1 MKSKGKSARPARNRS
16 AAKAPSSVDRALA
29 LALLKKF
36 RLIIN
41 VAKRHYR
48 WVEEQC
54 GINGAQLWV
63 LWEIDHAPGLRVSE
77 LAAAMAMHQSTVSN
91 LIEKLARAKL
101 LRRARDDADQRV
113 VALHLT
119 AAGRALLK
127 RAPQPARGRL
137 HEALFNLP
145 QHSLAALDTLLG
157 GVLHEMNPDDRAP
170 MHRPLAE
177 LLAGKP

>member
-1 MKSKGKSARPARNRS
+1 M
-16 AAKAPSSVDRALA
+16 LA
-29 LALLKKF
+29 LALLMKF

-41 VAKRHYR
+41 ATKRHYK

-63 LWEIDHAPGLRVSE
+63 LWEVDHAPGLRVSE
-77 LAAAMAMHQSTVSN
+77 LAAVMAMHQSTISN

-101 LRRARDDADQRV
+101 LRRSRAGDDQRV
-113 VALHLT
+113 VTLYLT

-127 RAPQPARGRL
+127 RAPQPSRGRL

-145 QHSLAALDTLLG
+145 QHSLAALDSLLG
-157 GVLHEMNPDDRAP
+157 RVLHEMNPDDRSP
-170 MHRPLAE
+170 MHKPLAE
-177 LLAGKP
+177 LLAGNP